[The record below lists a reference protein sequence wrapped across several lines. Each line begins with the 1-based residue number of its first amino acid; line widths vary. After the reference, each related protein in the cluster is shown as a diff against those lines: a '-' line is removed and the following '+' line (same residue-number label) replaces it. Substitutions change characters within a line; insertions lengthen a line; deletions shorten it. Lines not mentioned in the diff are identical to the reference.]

1 MKYPNGHEFEYKP
14 LRPSQ
19 IRFDELYQ
27 RELDLKRARDIAHDF
42 DGDIFNEPKI
52 SYRNGQNWCF
62 DGMHSVYGWKI
73 YHNNE
78 DTPVM
83 CKVFKGMTLLDEIDC
98 FVKQT
103 GHKKDLQIG
112 DRLKA
117 LEAAHDPDTLKMKRG
132 VESFGFTVNYGKTFK
147 INTAV
152 QCHAQVLRI
161 YKSLPYEE
169 YLLVFNAI
177 KDLWW
182 GQKDSTSRK
191 VVKGV
196 AEFFEL
202 YHSQINYKMLID
214 HMRNVSPNI
223 LIQEGDKYGDKKGRY
238 KYKYPYAFYIVTKY
252 NLRLAEKN
260 KLNEEL
266 AK

>member
-52 SYRNGQNWCF
+52 SYRDGQNWCF

-83 CKVFKGMTLLDEIDC
+83 CKVFKEMTLLDEIDC

-117 LEAAHDPDTLKMKRG
+117 LEAAHDPDVLKMKRG
-132 VESFGFTVNYGKTFK
+132 IESFGFKVNYGKSFK

-152 QCHAQVLRI
+152 QCHAQVLRT

-182 GQKDSTSRK
+182 DQKDSTSKK
-191 VVKGV
+191 VVKGMT
-196 AEFFEL
+196 EFFSI
-202 YHSQINYKMLID
+202 YHSQINYSMLID
-214 HMRNVSPNI
+214 HMRNESPNAM
-223 LIQEGDKYGDKKGRY
+223 IQKAEEYGDKKGRY
-238 KYKYPYAFYIVTKY
+238 KYKYPYAFFIVDKY
-252 NLRLAEKN
+252 NKRLAVKN

-266 AK
+266 TK